1 MKRGKDEMRAEYKRL
16 DFGELVRGKYA
27 ARISASTNVVLLDPD
42 VARAFPNDR
51 AVNDALRSLLRT
63 PKKIAR
69 PAGRTGRPARKRAAV

>member
-69 PAGRTGRPARKRAAV
+69 PAGRTGRPARKRAAA